1 MSWWLHL
8 SALFAFYIVHRVLE
22 FKKNKLS
29 HLPGLRSMLAPMAPW
44 SSLLPTTFWNPGLS
58 WQWNWRNQVY
68 SKFGLQ
74 TISTLGF
81 LDGRPSIFT
90 ISLDVASEF
99 LSLKGR
105 YHKGEETTSVLRL
118 WGGNLFTENGSEW
131 SRHRRIMNPAFSPE
145 TYALVWDEGAKLY
158 QEMMEGERWDDENDV
173 LISAINPITSK
184 FALIIIGRCG
194 FGEPLSWR
202 TTAPESGMSLSEA
215 LAIVS
220 ATSIARM
227 VIPWWI
233 YKLPIKRLR
242 DIETAYTSL
251 DAHMKVLIA
260 SRQEEVSNG
269 KEIERKD
276 VCRLM
281 MRANEGQGT
290 LSMTDEELVG
300 NTYLMLVAGHDTT
313 ARTLDAAVGL
323 LALYE
328 DIQEEVH
335 DELQAVISTSG
346 KIDFK
351 DIPRLVKVQ
360 ACFLE
365 ASRLF
370 PAASAVTRTIT
381 ETIVLKTDEEDG
393 HGGQIILEPGT
404 MFFIDLV
411 GLHYNPKYFPDPEEF
426 RPSRWYGT
434 AESDMTTF
442 SLGPR
447 ICIGRRFAL
456 TEAVVFL
463 TSLLRDWRLQIVLD
477 PGETKE
483 QWRGRVL
490 KATTGLTLGVG
501 KVPVRLTRR

>member
-1 MSWWLHL
+1 MSWWLYL
-8 SALFAFYIVHRVLE
+8 SALFAVYIVHRVLE

-90 ISLDVASEF
+90 ISLNVASDF

-158 QEMMEGERWDDENDV
+158 QEMMEGERWADENDV

-194 FGEPLSWR
+194 FGEPF
-202 TTAPESGMSLSEA
+202 EA

-233 YKLPIKRLR
+233 YKLPIKRSE
-242 DIETAYTSL
+242 IEASSISYWHRIIS
-251 DAHMKVLIA
+251 AQIA
-260 SRQEEVSNG
+260 RYRNRASNG

-290 LSMTDEELVG
+290 LSMTDEELAG

-335 DELQAVISTSG
+335 DEIQAVISTSG
-346 KIDFK
+346 KVDFK

-426 RPSRWYGT
+426 RPSRWYGA

-447 ICIGRRFAL
+447 TCIGRRFAL

-483 QWRGRVL
+483 QWCGRVL